1 MLTIN
6 ETSFGLDPADI
17 RIRDF
22 RSDHL
27 LVLDGAF
34 TVDTAAPEYAGIRPM
49 RLTVED
55 LPFAKSLPSTAL
67 VRAEVEGVHYATV
80 TKVRITDARTL
91 EIDKVL
97 PYKAA
102 GSYRVRLSTMLIPE
116 RKTGAVVPHAKKTY
130 SPEVLTGS
138 VTGFAFSAVET
149 GDWMMCALKAD
160 TLAFDGAAQAVK
172 FRLSGFPEDV
182 SADEIPVFYNENL
195 WGSYGSKCYA
205 AGLEGGILT
214 IRRDGAAEE
223 PEGTK
228 AKFTRFLIV
237 R

>member
-1 MLTIN
+1 MKRILTI
-6 ETSFGLDPADI
+6 LC
-17 RIRDF
+17 
-22 RSDHL
+22 
-27 LVLDGAF
+27 
-34 TVDTAAPEYAGIRPM
+34 
-49 RLTVED
+49 
-55 LPFAKSLPSTAL
+55 AL
-67 VRAEVEGVHYATV
+67 A
-80 TKVRITDARTL
+80 I
-91 EIDKVL
+91 
-97 PYKAA
+97 
-102 GSYRVRLSTMLIPE
+102 
-116 RKTGAVVPHAKKTY
+116 
-130 SPEVLTGS
+130 VLTGS